1 MPNKLQAYAEQ
12 AERTAR
18 QITGSHLAWTAFL
31 TTAARLYKYPYNEQL
46 MIYMQRP
53 EATACAEY
61 DFWNEK
67 MGRYVRRGSTG
78 IALIDATGYK
88 PRLKYVFDV
97 SDTGGKENARRVNL
111 WELKDAH
118 TDSVSAMLE
127 RNYGVSGKNGL
138 AEQFESVASQLA
150 AEYWRDHSRDILG
163 IVADSYL
170 EEYDDYNIE
179 VAFKNAAAVSI
190 TYSLMSRCGMQ
201 PEDHFE
207 HEDFFSIFD
216 FNTPRTLAALGTAV
230 SEINEQVLRQIEVTI
245 RNYER
250 EHSAERTAEHGEQ
263 PDLHDER
270 RLHDSRPEDRSAG
283 AAPRQVR
290 ADAPEVPEGAS
301 AHSLEPDDL
310 GGDPV
315 PAPAGD
321 RAGSAEPLRADDAGA
336 GIGGGSDGGAESPR
350 PNEMGGPDERLQ
362 GAGGGSD
369 SRGADL
375 RITEHPARGGQL
387 SFFPTEAEQIT
398 AIEEAES
405 VAQTPFAF
413 SASQEQLDHVLR
425 LGGNA
430 DDTRMVIAA
439 AFQKQKSVEDIAAL
453 LQNTFHGGNGFKTP
467 EGELSV
473 WYAVDGIH
481 IAPGRS
487 AEYVRSAQV
496 IAWQDAAAHIS
507 QLMDSGAYASNVE
520 LAEAGQHERMQ
531 LAQALW
537 YLKHDLSDEAR
548 EQGYLSCMDTLRGG
562 GFPDETARLAER
574 LTDSS
579 FRDTLSGEFAQFYAA
594 HEQDRSLLRFH
605 YHKLEN
611 IWQSLRDLSL
621 PRREYSSEMTAVPEL
636 GRFITEDEIDHA
648 LDRGSGV
655 EGGKGRIYE
664 YFTADHTGKEK
675 AAFLKDEYG
684 IGGRSHAVS
693 GASHSDESHDSRGI
707 VLKKAGCA
715 NVELSWTKVAA
726 RIDSLIQKDRFL
738 SPREKERYAQLQ
750 REKEAER
757 ELPTQAQ
764 NDYNS
769 IKEAHPDDIVL
780 FQVGDFFEMYGED
793 AKQAAELLALNLT
806 TRAIPGAGRV
816 EMCGVPAHNL
826 EMYVER
832 LRDKYD
838 VTIAEAP
845 DFRGER
851 HIYTLRS
858 IDHEAEAAINAYEAE
873 FGADGTRVFRDPAA
887 EQVQPTVQER
897 LEHYRPVVMAAVS
910 EDTAYRNA
918 CGHSDRENAE
928 IECNAA
934 VRRAVLNSKDME
946 LIRLFSDIPEF
957 RNHLHQEVFEGTY
970 ERLHDLLRPLSQD
983 DIDDALRAWNGNIG
997 SKHAVVRYMEQHGRE
1012 KETAAWL
1019 AREYGGKEGN
1029 NLFIVRAGSPETA
1042 ELTWSKVQRRI
1053 AQLIREDKFFT
1064 EQEKSVLE
1072 QNRNYLILDR
1082 LRADCEYFLGAGNRA
1097 EKHLWAGSVYAQIV
1111 KMRELYDALPQKPE
1125 WLTKEMI
1132 DDYADRM
1139 APQYQVVVYHH
1150 FENGFD
1156 EKRDYQTLEEAE
1168 KAAQGY
1174 VDGTMESDGF
1184 AYDGAAIYDQQA
1196 RKYLRIYGDYPDEQ
1210 AHAEVAGREPTAET
1224 IIPADR
1230 FHVVSLDRGFRT
1242 LYAVWDDETHGYY
1255 VDADGVTEEFT
1266 SEWQAEA
1273 YRLELQGQAEQ
1284 ALIERA
1290 KGLISDFC
1298 QSEYGSETDF
1308 SDPAK
1313 IGVAYTTITDDEI
1326 PVQVNIDLVNYRLE
1340 RYLDDEHLETRQ
1352 YGSLQELI
1360 SNELENLDFSDLIHV
1375 SDEDV
1380 EQHRRHAPE
1389 EAVAEAPE
1397 TAPAPQREPFP
1408 YSVGDTVYLENGK
1421 PYIIENVGVFD
1432 ITLSDP
1438 TLFYPISRA
1447 ESRESFARLMERY
1460 PQPEQAPAE
1469 NTSVPEKEPKPAYT
1483 EETVAV
1489 YPGDKNNLPYDVE
1502 IRTLRFDE
1510 PEHDPPAPQRPPAE
1524 NFRIMDDDLGKG
1536 GAKEKFWRNIKAI
1549 ATLKQIESENRNAT
1563 PEEQHILSQ
1572 YVGWGGLAD
1581 AFDPEKAGWRAEY
1594 DELKGVLTPEEYAA
1608 ARASTLNAH
1617 YTSPTVIRAIYDAVE
1632 NMGFRTGNILEPSM
1646 GVGNFFG
1653 MLPESM
1659 KSSRLYGVELD
1670 SITGRIA
1677 RQLYPKADITVAGFE
1692 TTDRKDFFD
1701 LAVGNVPF
1709 GQYQVNDRAYNRLG
1723 FSIHNYFFAKALD
1736 QVRPGGV
1743 VAFVTSRYTMDAK
1756 DSAARKYIAQR
1767 ADLLGAIRL
1776 PNNAFKAN
1784 AGTDV
1789 VSDIIFLQK
1798 RDRPIDIEPDWVH
1811 LGANA
1816 DGFAINQYFID
1827 HPEMVLGRQTS
1838 ESTQYGR
1845 QDFTVA
1851 PIEGAD
1857 LATLLH
1863 AAVQSIGGE
1872 YRAAELPDLGENETI
1887 QDTIPADPNVKNY
1900 SYAVV
1905 DGEVYYRENSVMVK
1919 PSLNATAKERV
1930 KGMAELRDC
1939 VHRLIDLQMWES
1951 DDISIRTEQQKLNRL
1966 YDRFTEKYGLINSRG
1981 NALAFADDSS
1991 YYLLCSLE
1999 MLDDEDKTKLKGKAD
2014 MFTKRTI
2021 RQRQSVTSVDT
2032 AAEAL
2037 ALSIGEKA
2045 RVDMAYM
2052 SQLTGKSEDDI
2063 IDELNGVIF
2072 LDPVYGDW
2080 QTADEYLS
2088 GNVRQKLREAENAA
2102 VDSPGYLPNVEA
2114 LRAAQPKD
2122 LDASEI
2128 EVRLGA
2134 TWIDK
2139 KYIQQFMFELLEPP
2153 LYARRSLEVNYSEF
2167 TAEWNISGK
2176 NSIPY
2181 NDINARMTYGTDC
2194 ANAYKILE
2202 DTLNLRD
2209 VRIYDT
2215 VRDADGT
2222 EKRVLNSK
2230 ETTLAQQKQQ
2240 AIKEAFR
2247 DWIWRDPDRRREL
2260 VQFYN
2265 ERFNSTRPREYDGR
2279 HLIFPGMNPEITL
2292 REHQRNAIAHD
2303 LYGGNTLLAHEVGA
2317 GKTFE
2322 MIAAAMEGKRLGLC
2336 QKSLFAVPNHL
2347 TEQWA
2352 SEFLRLYPSAN
2363 ILVATKKD
2371 FETRNRKKFC
2381 ARIATGD
2388 YDAVIIGH
2396 SQFERIP
2403 VSRERQER
2411 LLQEQIWEIEDGISE
2426 LKASRAERFTIKEL
2440 ERTKKNLKAKL
2451 QKLHDAARKDDVV
2464 TFEQLGVDRLYV
2476 DEAHS
2481 FKNLFLYTK
2490 MRNVAGLS
2498 TTDAQKSSDMLLKCR
2513 YIDEIT
2519 HGKGVTFAT
2528 GTPISNSMTELYT
2541 MMRYLQHD
2549 MLKRNSLT
2557 HFDCWASAFGETTTA
2572 IELAPEGTGYRARTR
2587 FAKFFNL
2594 PELMNLFREAAD
2606 IKTSDQLNLPT
2617 PTPVYHNEVSQPTPL
2632 QKQMVQELSER
2643 AAKVHAGI
2651 VDASTDNMLKIT
2663 SDGRKLGLDQ
2673 RVINP
2678 DLPDDPGS
2686 KVNRCVDNI
2695 HRIWQDGQT
2704 EKLTQLVFCDLSTP
2718 KGKAAQSGRI
2728 AAKGTDSPELHALE
2742 AAIDAETGPEEPP
2755 FTIYDDIREKLVAR
2769 GIPREQIAFIH
2780 EANTEVRKKELF
2792 AKVRSGQV
2800 RVLMGSTFKMGAGMN
2815 VQDRLVALHDLD
2827 CPWRPGDLEQRSGR
2841 IIRQGNRNKEVHI
2854 YRYVTESTFDAY
2866 LWQTVEN
2873 KQKFISQ
2880 IMTSKSPVRSCEDI
2894 DEAALSYAEIKALC
2908 AGDER
2913 IREKM
2918 DLDVDVARLRLMK
2931 ANHQS
2936 QQYRL
2941 EDNIL
2946 RHFPAQIEENKGFLS
2961 GFEADMKTLEQH
2973 SHPKDGFAGM
2983 EVKGD
2988 FLTDKDNAGAAILEA
3003 FKDAKGL
3010 ESVPIG
3016 TYRGFSMSLT
3026 VENFGKDFI
3035 LTLKGRM
3042 SHRVELGK
3050 DARGNLVRI
3059 DNALAQMPE
3068 RYKTVQGRL
3077 ENVQAQLATAKA
3089 ELGKP
3094 FPQEAEL
3101 KEKSARLAELNAE
3114 LNIDDRTPME
3124 QAAENV
3130 VAKRPSVLGKLK
3142 APSVHGAGEKKK
3154 SHEQEAR

>member
-127 RNYGVSGKNGL
+127 RNYSVSGKNGL

-216 FNTPRTLAALGTAV
+216 FNTPRTVAALGTAV

-301 AHSLEPDDL
+301 AHPLEPDDS
-310 GGDPV
+310 GGNPV
-315 PAPAGD
+315 SAPAGD
-321 RAGSAEPLRADDAGA
+321 RAGSAEPLRADDAEA
-336 GIGGGSDGGAESPR
+336 GVGGGSDGSSESPR
-350 PNEMGGPDERLQ
+350 PNEMGGPDEHLQ

-413 SASQEQLDHVLR
+413 SVSQAQLDHVLR
-425 LGGNA
+425 LGGNS
-430 DDTRMVIAA
+430 DNTRMVIAA
-439 AFQKQKSVEDIAAL
+439 AFQKQKSTEDIAAL
-453 LQNTFHGGNGFKTP
+453 LQSTFHGGNGFKTP
-467 EGELSV
+467 EGELSA

-481 IAPGRS
+481 IVPGRS

-496 IAWQDAAAHIS
+496 IAWQDAAVRIS
-507 QLMDSGAYASNVE
+507 ELMDSGAYASNVE

-548 EQGYLSCMDTLRGG
+548 EQGYLSCLSDMRGG
-562 GFPDETARLAER
+562 GFPEETERLAER
-574 LTDSS
+574 MTDPA
-579 FRDTLSGEFAQFYAA
+579 FREVLMDDFAQLRSDYR
-594 HEQDRSLLRFH
+594 EDRSLLRFH

-621 PRREYSSEMTAVPEL
+621 PRRAYSSEMVAVPEL
-636 GRFITEDEIDHA
+636 ARFITEDEIDHA

-715 NVELSWTKVAA
+715 NVVLSWTKVAA

-764 NDYNS
+764 IDYNS

-793 AKQAAELLALNLT
+793 AKQAAELLNMNLT
-806 TRAIPGAGRV
+806 TRNIPGAGRV
-816 EMCGVPAHNL
+816 EMCGVPSHNL
-826 EMYVER
+826 EMYVEK

-845 DFRGER
+845 GFRGER

-858 IDHEAEAAINAYEAE
+858 VDHEAEAAINAYEAE

-887 EQVQPTVQER
+887 EQVQPTVQDR

-946 LIRLFSDIPEF
+946 LIRLFSDMPEF
-957 RNHLHQEVFEGTY
+957 RSRLHRETFEGTY
-970 ERLHDLLRPLSQD
+970 ARLHDLLRPLSQD
-983 DIDDALRAWNGNIG
+983 DIDDALRAWNGNIE

-1019 AREYGGKEGN
+1019 AHEYGGKEGN

-1174 VDGTMESDGF
+1174 VDGTMGSDGF

-1196 RKYLRIYGDYPDEQ
+1196 RKYLRIYGDYPDER
-1210 AHAEVAGREPTAET
+1210 AHAEVAGREPTAES

-1242 LYAVWDDETHGYY
+1242 LYAVWDDETHGYH

-1284 ALIERA
+1284 ALLERA

-1298 QSEYGSETDF
+1298 RSEYGSEADF
-1308 SDPAK
+1308 SDPTK
-1313 IGVAYTTITDDEI
+1313 IGVAYTTVTDDEI
-1326 PVQVNIDLVNYRLE
+1326 PLQVNIDLVNFRLE

-1352 YGSLQELI
+1352 YASLQELI

-1380 EQHRRHAPE
+1380 EQHRWRVPE

-1421 PYIIENVGVFD
+1421 PYIIESVGVFD

-1460 PQPEQAPAE
+1460 PQPEKTAAE
-1469 NTSVPEKEPKPAYT
+1469 NTAVPEKEPNHTYT

-1510 PEHDPPAPQRPPAE
+1510 PEHDPPEPLPPAE

-1549 ATLKQIESENRNAT
+1549 ATLKQTEAEGRNAT

-1581 AFDPEKAGWRAEY
+1581 AFDPDKAGWRAEY
-1594 DELKGVLTPEEYAA
+1594 DELKGVLSPEEYAA

-1632 NMGFRTGNILEPSM
+1632 NMGFQTGNILEPSM

-1659 KSSRLYGVELD
+1659 ESSRLYGVELD

-1677 RQLYPKADITVAGFE
+1677 KQLYPKADITVAGFE
-1692 TTDRKDFFD
+1692 TIDRRDFFD
-1701 LAVGNVPF
+1701 LAIGNVPF
-1709 GQYQVNDRAYNRLG
+1709 GQYQVNDRAYNKLG
-1723 FSIHNYFFAKALD
+1723 FSIHDYFFAKTLD

-1743 VAFVTSRYTMDAK
+1743 IAFVTSRYTMDK
-1756 DSAARKYIAQR
+1756 QSPEVRKYIAQR
-1767 ADLLGAIRL
+1767 AELLGAIRL

-1784 AGTDV
+1784 AGTEV

-1811 LGANA
+1811 LGENK
-1816 DGFAINQYFID
+1816 DGFSINQYFID
-1827 HPEMVLGRQTS
+1827 NPEMVLGRQTS

-1845 QDFTVA
+1845 QDFTVE
-1851 PIEGAD
+1851 PYEDLD
-1857 LATLLH
+1857 LATQLRY
-1863 AAVQSIGGE
+1863 AIQNIGGKYE
-1872 YRAAELPDLGENETI
+1872 AAELPDLGENETI

-1930 KGMAELRDC
+1930 KGLAELRDC

-1951 DDISIRTEQQKLNRL
+1951 DDASIRTEQQKLNRL

-1999 MLDDEDKTKLKGKAD
+1999 VLDDEDKTKLKSKAD

-2021 RQRQSVTSVDT
+2021 KQQRSVDSVDT

-2215 VRDADGT
+2215 VRDADGK

-2230 ETTLAQQKQQ
+2230 ETTIAQQKQQ

-2260 VQFYN
+2260 VQLYN

-2292 REHQRNAIAHD
+2292 REHQLNAIAHD

-2606 IKTSDQLNLPT
+2606 IKTADQLNLPT
-2617 PTPVYHNEVSQPTPL
+2617 PTAIYHTEVTQPTAL
-2632 QKQMVQELSER
+2632 QQQMVQELSER
-2643 AAKVHAGI
+2643 AAKVHAGS

-2678 DLPDDPGS
+2678 DLPDDPNS
-2686 KVNRCVDNI
+2686 KVNLCVNNI

-2742 AAIDAETGPEEPP
+2742 AAIDAETEPEEPP

-2988 FLTDKDNAGAAILEA
+2988 LLTDKDNAGAAILEA

-3010 ESVPIG
+3010 EPVPIG
-3016 TYRGFSMSLT
+3016 SYRGFSMSLT